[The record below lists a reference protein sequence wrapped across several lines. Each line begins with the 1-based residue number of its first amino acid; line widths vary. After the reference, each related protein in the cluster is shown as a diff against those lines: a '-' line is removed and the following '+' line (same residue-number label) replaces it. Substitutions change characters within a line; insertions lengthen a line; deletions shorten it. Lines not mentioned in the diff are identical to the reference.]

1 MPSIDV
7 QVTRE
12 GRSISVARTRP
23 LRVTPS
29 GYAGVVYK
37 GRVYEVRIDAE
48 MGYFIDAA
56 TDSWSDDLTVCRF
69 AAHREARG
77 LLKRL
82 RSSNDIPLNAL
93 VKPARVERTDAE
105 ATPEVGKADRFEDG
119 ATGTSRINQILD
131 LLMPRARTGKAG

>member
-12 GRSISVARTRP
+12 GRSITVARTRP
-23 LRVTPS
+23 LRVTPP

-56 TDSWSDDLTVCRF
+56 SDSWSDELTVCRL
-69 AAHREARG
+69 AAHREAQG

-82 RSSNDIPLNAL
+82 RSSNDRPFCAL
-93 VKPARVERTDAE
+93 INPALEERIDASPSNE
-105 ATPEVGKADRFEDG
+105 AGEVDRRDDG
-119 ATGTSRINQILD
+119 ATGTSRIDQILD